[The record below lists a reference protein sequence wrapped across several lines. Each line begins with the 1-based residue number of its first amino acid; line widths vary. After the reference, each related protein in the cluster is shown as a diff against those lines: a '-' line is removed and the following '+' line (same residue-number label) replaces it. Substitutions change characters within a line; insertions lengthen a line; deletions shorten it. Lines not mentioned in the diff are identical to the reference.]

1 MKIRSR
7 LLLLMLGT
15 LIPIIAFSGVMLVLF
30 NRQTRAATEKGLVE
44 TARALSVEVDQ
55 QISASISGLEGLS
68 TSEHLTAGDLAEFH
82 RAARA
87 ILPSQPGW
95 KNIVLFTPAGRQL
108 LNTLKSYGEPLPM
121 AGNPE
126 VIARVVSTRSPIVS
140 DLFVGRVEQRPIIM
154 ATVPVFRNGMPVYV
168 LGAALDPGTFT
179 NLLLQQR
186 VPPDAIG
193 TLLDRNKAIIGRTRA
208 ADRFVGQTGT
218 PDLAAKMDE
227 VAEGAFRLFTEDG
240 DAVYAAISRSPRTGW
255 TIALGVP
262 QATADASLRSSLWL
276 LLMVGGGSI
285 ILGSLVAVRGA
296 RRIAIPISALSTA
309 AAAFVRG
316 DPVHLRPCVI
326 AEVNE
331 VTRAME
337 FASQERLGM
346 EAAAAAL
353 ADVARELA
361 GTLDPAQVMNQI
373 VSAVAEVFGVSQA
386 ALYQTDTAANDLV
399 CAAAVGG
406 AGLEKWVGRRVAKG
420 EGTAGR
426 AFADGRVIS
435 CSDLTSRPGII
446 LPSWASHDGAD
457 LDGRNAVTSIPLRAR
472 QRIVGVLSLGYE
484 SGRVLTDRELRL
496 LSAFADQAAIALE
509 NARLHKDVQERLI
522 ESETRQERMEALLGV
537 GEELAR
543 IQPVES
549 LLGRIAETAGLLFH
563 ASSVG
568 FRLVE
573 GEDLVVCGTWD
584 SADDPM
590 PTPRLKIGKSLSG
603 IVAASG
609 EPLLVQDPANDPR
622 LMAAHRE
629 SYSEKGVR
637 AFLGVPIKVKAQVA
651 GVLTV
656 RTTRDEGF
664 STADVEMAVAFAAQA
679 AIALENSRLYQET
692 QRAFEELSQTQTQ
705 LIQAQKMDAIGQLA
719 GGIAHDFN
727 NLLTVIGGRSQ
738 MLLRSLLPGHPG
750 RRDVEL
756 IKATSNRAAA
766 LTSQLLAFSR
776 KQVLQAKPLD
786 LNALVGGVA
795 PMLTRLI
802 GENVELLIVPGR
814 GIGQV
819 MADPGHLEQVVMNL
833 LVNARDAMLEGGSVR
848 VETGSCVLQGM
859 LEHDQGRIPPGQ
871 YVTLIVQDSGFG
883 MDSKTLA
890 RIFEPFFT
898 TKDASKGTGLGLSTV
913 YGIVRQS
920 GGFIGVDSK
929 VGRGTTFTIYLP
941 RTAAPK
947 ENETE
952 KAEPSPADRSR
963 GRETVLIVEDEDEVR
978 RLASDILKDS
988 GYTVLDTGDP
998 LEALVLGERHRDE
1011 ISLLISD
1018 FMLPAMRGPALAARL
1033 VSLNPELRV
1042 LYMSGY
1048 TDGVTGPNATI
1059 EPAGLFLQKPFAP
1072 DIFARAV
1079 RDALDQPS
1087 RRSVPAHAAFDV
1099 VLPSL
1104 NHTGVEVSLV

>member
-1 MKIRSR
+1 
-7 LLLLMLGT
+7 
-15 LIPIIAFSGVMLVLF
+15 
-30 NRQTRAATEKGLVE
+30 
-44 TARALSVEVDQ
+44 
-55 QISASISGLEGLS
+55 
-68 TSEHLTAGDLAEFH
+68 
-82 RAARA
+82 
-87 ILPSQPGW
+87 
-95 KNIVLFTPAGRQL
+95 
-108 LNTLKSYGEPLPM
+108 
-121 AGNPE
+121 
-126 VIARVVSTRSPIVS
+126 VS
-140 DLFVGRVEQRPIIM
+140 
-154 ATVPVFRNGMPVYV
+154 
-168 LGAALDPGTFT
+168 
-179 NLLLQQR
+179 
-186 VPPDAIG
+186 
-193 TLLDRNKAIIGRTRA
+193 
-208 ADRFVGQTGT
+208 
-218 PDLAAKMDE
+218 
-227 VAEGAFRLFTEDG
+227 
-240 DAVYAAISRSPRTGW
+240 AAISRSPRTGW

-262 QATADASLRSSLWL
+262 QATAAASLRSSLWL
-276 LLMVGGGSI
+276 LLMVGAGSI

-361 GTLDPAQVMNQI
+361 GTLDPAQVINRI

-399 CAAAVGG
+399 CVAAVGG
-406 AGLEKWVGRRVAKG
+406 VGLEKWVGRRVAKG

-426 AFADGRVIS
+426 AFVDGRVVS
-435 CSDLTSRPGII
+435 CSDLTSGPGII
-446 LPSWASHDGAD
+446 LPSWASRDGVD

-472 QRIVGVLSLGYE
+472 QKIVGVLSLGYE

-509 NARLHKDVQERLI
+509 NARLHKDVQERLV
-522 ESETRQERMEALLGV
+522 ESKTRQERMEALLGV
-537 GEELAR
+537 GQELAR

-549 LLGRIAETAGLLFH
+549 LLGRIAETAGRLFH
-563 ASSVG
+563 ASSVR
-568 FRLVE
+568 FRLIE
-573 GEDLVVCGTWD
+573 GEHLVVCGTWG
-584 SADDPM
+584 SADEFIAAS
-590 PTPRLKIGKSLSG
+590 RLKIGESLSG
-603 IVAASG
+603 VVAASG
-609 EPLLVQDPANDPR
+609 EPLVVQDPANDPR
-622 LMAAHRE
+622 LIAAHRE
-629 SYSEKGVR
+629 RYREKGVR
-637 AFLGVPIKVKAQVA
+637 AFLGVPIKVKNQVA

-664 STADVEMAVAFAAQA
+664 SAADVEMAGAFAAQA

-692 QRAFEELSQTQTQ
+692 QRAFEELTQAQDQ
-705 LIQAQKMDAIGQLA
+705 LIQVQKMDAIGQLA

-738 MLLRSLLPGHPG
+738 MLLTSLLPGHPG

-756 IKATSNRAAA
+756 IKATSDRAAT

-776 KQVLQAKPLD
+776 KQVLQPKPLD

-819 MADPGHLEQVVMNL
+819 MADPGQLEQVVMNL
-833 LVNARDAMLEGGSVR
+833 LVNARDAMPEGGSVR
-848 VETGSCVLQGM
+848 IETGSCVLLDA
-859 LEHDQGRIPPGQ
+859 LEHAQGCIPPGQ
-871 YVTLIVQDSGFG
+871 YVTLVVQDCGCG

-898 TKDASKGTGLGLSTV
+898 TKDATKGTGLGLSTV
-913 YGIVRQS
+913 YGIVHQS

-929 VGRGTTFTIYLP
+929 IGRGTTFTVYLR
-941 RTAAPK
+941 RTAVP
-947 ENETE
+947 NEPE
-952 KAEPSPADRSR
+952 KAEVSPVEATR
-963 GRETVLIVEDEDEVR
+963 GGETILLVEDEDEVR
-978 RLASDILKDS
+978 RLASEILKTL

-1018 FMLPAMRGPALAARL
+1018 FMMPAMRGPALAAHL
-1033 VSLNPELRV
+1033 LLLNSELRV

-1048 TDGVTGPNATI
+1048 TDGVTGPNGAI
-1059 EPAGLFLQKPFAP
+1059 ETSRFLQKPFAP

-1079 RDALDQPS
+1079 RDALDQPP
-1087 RRSVPAHAAFDV
+1087 RRRVPAPAAFDV
-1099 VLPSL
+1099 ILPSL
-1104 NHTGVEVSLV
+1104 NHTDVEVSLV